1 VGPPLYQ
8 IPLGM
13 HPEIEKLLR
22 LQEAEL
28 QIKHYTDRIDL
39 LPRQL
44 ADLEAKLNGTLQ
56 SLEAN
61 KQKTVKAA
69 ADRKRLEGN
78 IQDLEQKNSKY
89 RGQLTEVKTNEQYKA
104 LLHEIEFN
112 ENQIR
117 KIEDDI
123 LVLMEQD
130 EELRKESQTIQH
142 QLQKEKALVDAE
154 KKAAESEVA
163 DDKIILVELQDR
175 RENLLQSIEPE
186 SLDLYHR
193 IVKVRKGVALARA
206 TQDSCQA
213 CHVRIRPHVVSQV
226 IAGESIITCDSC
238 GRILYWKPDAPY
250 EVTA

>member
-1 VGPPLYQ
+1 
-8 IPLGM
+8 M
-13 HPEIEKLLR
+13 HPEIEQLLR
-22 LQEAEL
+22 LQETEL

-39 LPRQL
+39 LPKQL

-61 KQKTVKAA
+61 KQKAAKTV
-69 ADRKRLEGN
+69 ADRKKLEGN

-89 RGQLTEVKTNEQYKA
+89 RGQLTEVKTNEQYRA

-112 ENQIR
+112 ENQIK

-123 LVLMEQD
+123 LVLMERD
-130 EELRKESQTIQH
+130 EELRKESQAIQH
-142 QLQKEKALVDAE
+142 QLQKEKTLVEFE
-154 KKAAESEVA
+154 KKAAESQVA
-163 DDKIILVELQDR
+163 EDRTILAE
-175 RENLLQSIEPE
+175 
-186 SLDLYHR
+186 LYHH
-193 IVKVRKGVALARA
+193 IVKVRGVALARA

-226 IAGESIITCDSC
+226 ISGESIITCDSC

>member
-1 VGPPLYQ
+1 
-8 IPLGM
+8 M

-69 ADRKRLEGN
+69 ADKKKLEGN

-163 DDKIILVELQDR
+163 DDKIILAELQDR
-175 RENLLQSIEPE
+175 RGILLQSIQPE

>member
-1 VGPPLYQ
+1 
-8 IPLGM
+8 M
-13 HPEIEKLLR
+13 HPEIEQLLR
-22 LQEAEL
+22 LQETEL

-61 KQKTVKAA
+61 KQKAAKTV
-69 ADRKRLEGN
+69 ADRKKLEGN

-89 RGQLTEVKTNEQYKA
+89 RGQLTEVKTNEQYRA

-112 ENQIR
+112 ENQIK

-123 LVLMEQD
+123 LVLMERD
-130 EELRKESQTIQH
+130 EELRKESQAIQH
-142 QLQKEKALVDAE
+142 QLQKEKTLVDFE
-154 KKAAESEVA
+154 KKAAESQVA
-163 DDKIILVELQDR
+163 EDKTILAELEGR
-175 RENLLQSIEPE
+175 RKNFLQSIQPKVLE
-186 SLDLYHR
+186 LYHH
-193 IVKVRKGVALARA
+193 IVKVRGVALARA

-226 IAGESIITCDSC
+226 ISGESIITCDSC